1 MMLSKMLTIAVLVS
15 LKMLNTKSRKMKKQ
29 FRNRSK
35 QFDVDSEIS
44 LKNTRRSSSNMD
56 TTRMKVLSALKQ
68 IIRSLLYP
76 YISG

>member
-15 LKMLNTKSRKMKKQ
+15 LKMLNTKSRNIKKQ

-56 TTRMKVLSALKQ
+56 TSRMKVLSALKQ
-68 IIRSLLYP
+68 MIRSLLYP